1 MSFQLATI
9 DALAASVPD
18 GALVAVMKEASGAP
32 VALARALA
40 RRGVRRLHYLC
51 VPTGGLVA
59 DLLIG
64 AGCVATV
71 EGGGVSLGEHGQAP
85 CFGRA
90 VRAGAVRPLDTTC
103 PAVYA
108 AIQAGEKG
116 VPFLPIRGL
125 IGSDILRH
133 RDDYKTIDNPYRA
146 GDPLVLVPAI
156 RPDVA
161 LIHAPLAD
169 RRGNVWV
176 GRQHET
182 KALAHAAQR
191 ALVTVEAVYER
202 DLAADPLYAA
212 GTISAMY
219 VSAVAL
225 APEGAWPLALAGHY
239 GEDGAAVADY
249 VRAAATEAGLRAWLD
264 AAGPDRSAPARAA
277 AE

>member
-1 MSFQLATI
+1 MTFAFSTVE
-9 DALAASVPD
+9 ALAAEVPD
-18 GALVAVMKEASGAP
+18 GAVVAVMKEASGAP
-32 VALARALA
+32 MALARALA
-40 RRGVRRLHYLC
+40 RRRARNLHYLC

-71 EGGGVSLGEHGQAP
+71 EGGGVSLGERGQAP
-85 CFGRA
+85 SFGRA
-90 VRAGAVRPLDTTC
+90 VREGAVRPLDTTC

-133 RDDYKTIDNPYRA
+133 RSDYKIVDNPFQA

-156 RPDVA
+156 RPDAA

-176 GRQHET
+176 GRQHEL
-182 KALAHAAQR
+182 KALAHAARR
-191 ALVTVEAVYER
+191 ALVTVEAVHEG
-202 DLAADPLYAA
+202 DLAADPVYSA
-212 GTISAMY
+212 GTISALY
-219 VSAVAL
+219 VSAVAH
-225 APEGAWPLALAGHY
+225 APKGAWPLGLAGYY
-239 GEDGAAVADY
+239 GDDEDGIADY
-249 VRAAATEAGLRAWLD
+249 LRAAAIPGGVQAWVDARAGTPR
-264 AAGPDRSAPARAA
+264 RAA